1 MRPRLIGVDSPKA
14 RASLRERTIPL
25 PASVWKYCA
34 RVERS
39 GTLAPMDPLTLS
51 FALAACGALALAG
64 RRAVPGR
71 ALVWLRAFFPSWRFF
86 EDLGPAPT
94 LEWRDGPDED
104 ALGPW
109 RPALA
114 MPPRPLTATVFNPK
128 GNLRFAEHAL
138 VEHLLSDL
146 DDVPDDAPE
155 RVTALVSYR
164 LVERLVMAERAS
176 VAGAPPGGCVQ
187 FRIVLRA
194 PGLLSDDAEVAL
206 VSAVHAA

>member
-1 MRPRLIGVDSPKA
+1 MDGP
-14 RASLRERTIPL
+14 
-25 PASVWKYCA
+25 
-34 RVERS
+34 
-39 GTLAPMDPLTLS
+39 TLAV
-51 FALAACGALALAG
+51 ALLACALVALAG
-64 RRAVPGR
+64 RRAAPGR

-86 EDLGPAPT
+86 EDLGPAPM
-94 LEWRDGPDED
+94 LEWRDGPEED

-109 RPALA
+109 RPALT
-114 MPPRPLTATVFNPK
+114 MPPRPLTATLFNPK

-176 VAGAPPGGCVQ
+176 VAGASPGGCVQ

-194 PGLLSDDAEVAL
+194 PGPLSDDAEVAL